1 MNEKLENAFKQID
14 MTYQELVEIADS
26 LTQPVFAPINQIVNS
41 LTNTG
46 YLLSIDQIRDAI
58 WQLQIKAYELSEI
71 KEKSTFRADLADAIQ
86 KERLATVFN
95 GLDGSAAAKE
105 KLALVE
111 VSEEIVAETLY
122 SLIAN
127 LFKTKLDQIHRL
139 VDSLKS
145 ILASRMQELKFTNI
159 GVNNDIMSTTNG
171 NISLN
176 NNY

>member
-1 MNEKLENAFKQID
+1 MNEKLENAFKHID

-86 KERLATVFN
+86 KEQDEGAEVTDSTTTNTPIMARSFGEAM
-95 GLDGSAAAKE
+95 SEAKE
-105 KLALVE
+105 LW
-111 VSEEIVAETLY
+111 
-122 SLIAN
+122 
-127 LFKTKLDQIHRL
+127 TKLVGNGNAENVEKIK
-139 VDSLKS
+139 KS
-145 ILASRMQELKFTNI
+145 IINTFGVSKKLSEIKEEQQELLEKVI
-159 GVNNDIMSTTNG
+159 EDIKTM
-171 NISLN
+171 
-176 NNY
+176 